1 MQHLPSGAAVVR
13 RRLRHALGHNDV
25 ANQNRNTA
33 FAPLFLLLRCKTCV
47 CAAIGFISLC
57 AHTHLLRTLQLAAA
71 CRAISR
77 FFGCL
82 QTVAE
87 LCVAAKV
94 HRSDFT
100 LCVQQFRFVAPGVV
114 RAVNNGACLQPL
126 QGNKRLARTL
136 VAKLL
141 VLQRCLQ
148 PRCR

>member
-1 MQHLPSGAAVVR
+1 MPHLPSGAAVVH
-13 RRLRHALGHNDV
+13 RRLRHALGHNAV

-47 CAAIGFISLC
+47 CAAIVPIGLC

-77 FFGCL
+77 FFSCL

-87 LCVAAKV
+87 LCVVAAKV
-94 HRSDFT
+94 QRRDFT
-100 LCVQQFRFVAPGVV
+100 RCVQQFRFVAPGVV

-126 QGNKRLARTL
+126 QRDQRLAGVL
-136 VAKLL
+136 VATLL
-141 VLQRCLQ
+141 VLQR
-148 PRCR
+148 

>member
-1 MQHLPSGAAVVR
+1 MPHLPSGAAVVR

-47 CAAIGFISLC
+47 CAAIGPIGLC
-57 AHTHLLRTLQLAAA
+57 DHRLRTLQLAAA

-77 FFGCL
+77 LFSCL

-94 HRSDFT
+94 QRSDFT
-100 LCVQQFRFVAPGVV
+100 RCVQQFRFVAPGVV
-114 RAVNNGACLQPL
+114 RAVNHAACLQSL
-126 QGNKRLARTL
+126 RCNQRLARTL
-136 VAKLL
+136 VARPL